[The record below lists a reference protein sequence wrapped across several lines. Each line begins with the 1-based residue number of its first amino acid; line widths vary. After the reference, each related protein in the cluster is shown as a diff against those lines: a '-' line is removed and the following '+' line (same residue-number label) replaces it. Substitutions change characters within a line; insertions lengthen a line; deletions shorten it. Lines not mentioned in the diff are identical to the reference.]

1 MVFFVTI
8 LLLFLAIVHFYHNW
22 RIQPYSLFLSGA
34 LMIIALM
41 FVTHYVLIYGFSV
54 LGMTFLFGHF
64 TSLYYLLGPFLYFY
78 IRATL
83 TNRCRLGKRDLWHF
97 LPAVLEF
104 VLLSKYIFQP
114 WDFKWQLAQE
124 LVQDISRLRDLND
137 LFFLPTWVTMPL
149 RFVSMLGYT
158 SYTLCMVWQFRRNYP
173 SRMRIPLRDATTL
186 FRFLIYL
193 LVVCLVTEIAFFIMV
208 LTFFGDRSLAATDV
222 GSHPLIL
229 LSALGVVSIPF
240 LMQVHPMVL
249 YGAPRLTVADAEPLK
264 GKIKNKVEVK
274 VEEVEDTN
282 AADVEIR
289 FQKLTDEI
297 LLIMVEEQLY
307 LQPDFSLEDLAEQM
321 DVPKHHLYYCFSHF
335 LKTKFTRLRTE
346 YRVAHACRLIET
358 GATREKTLEAIGLES
373 GFGNRITF
381 ASSFREVKGV
391 SPREYVNVVSARS

>member
-1 MVFFVTI
+1 
-8 LLLFLAIVHFYHNW
+8 
-22 RIQPYSLFLSGA
+22 
-34 LMIIALM
+34 
-41 FVTHYVLIYGFSV
+41 
-54 LGMTFLFGHF
+54 
-64 TSLYYLLGPFLYFY
+64 
-78 IRATL
+78 
-83 TNRCRLGKRDLWHF
+83 
-97 LPAVLEF
+97 
-104 VLLSKYIFQP
+104 
-114 WDFKWQLAQE
+114 
-124 LVQDISRLRDLND
+124 
-137 LFFLPTWVTMPL
+137 
-149 RFVSMLGYT
+149 
-158 SYTLCMVWQFRRNYP
+158 
-173 SRMRIPLRDATTL
+173 MRIPLRDATTL

-208 LTFFGDRSLAATDV
+208 LTFFWDRSLAATDV

-297 LLIMVEEQLY
+297 LLIMEEEQLY

-335 LKTKFTRLRTE
+335 LKTKFTRLRTG